1 MNVLVLA
8 VTQFDYY
15 QYRDGLDFQHDST
28 LGYRMIN
35 NEPPSLYRN
44 HTKITL
50 SRSTP
55 LSFGAYPFLVTG
67 YIGPILQVHL
77 TDSISATTDL
87 LHGLISLSR
96 LFLTHCQLDSN
107 KVRVLY
113 LSWFGNKPTGQKKN
127 NDESVEY
134 NWSELRKELEQLTTS
149 MRATSRFALNHFG
162 EQTLKE
168 SKRFQ
173 QLQLDQEEARTDGL
187 ALEVEIRERLLL
199 QVGRLSLEESRR
211 SIDESKRVKICMY
224 VRLILIKPLTQ
235 SSCSDRTCVHF
246 HPCKP
251 SMFGVWDE
259 YPGAKWQW

>member
-8 VTQFDYY
+8 ITQFDYD
-15 QYRDGLDFQHDST
+15 QYRYGLDFQNNSA
-28 LGYRMIN
+28 LGYRIIN
-35 NEPPSLYRN
+35 NEPPSLYHN

-50 SRSTP
+50 SRPTP

-67 YIGPILQVHL
+67 YIGPILQMHL

-87 LHGLISLSR
+87 LHGLIGLSR
-96 LFLTHCQLDSN
+96 LFLTHCQLDTN

-113 LSWFGNKPTGQKKN
+113 VSWFGNTPLRQKKI

-134 NWSELRKELEQLTTS
+134 NWSELRRELEQLTSS

-162 EQTLKE
+162 EETLKG

-173 QLQLDQEEARTDGL
+173 QLHLDQEEARIDGL

-211 SIDESKRVKICMY
+211 SIDESKRVKICM
-224 VRLILIKPLTQ
+224 
-235 SSCSDRTCVHF
+235 CVCEAHT
-246 HPCKP
+246 
-251 SMFGVWDE
+251 SQ
-259 YPGAKWQW
+259 GADSVFLQ